1 MLFKDYSK
9 NYVYT
14 DKKMKSKLHIISG
27 SLSMRRSENVI
38 FPYISSAAGKTEQI
52 CLKKMYSEFLERTDV
67 GFLYNIS
74 KNMTCVDLKNGKIRN
89 DYLKSSLSYS
99 KNSVLGCVD
108 STGTAAR
115 NSNSTSVIKKAISEL
130 IEKNELFLFWYFRLG
145 RRLSKRETYKLELL
159 CDMCRFKNYMFIS
172 QNLTSWPTVIC
183 ISVKDN
189 SVLST
194 GISCQESLNKAIKGA
209 LVESKIGRTLN
220 FYKSDNMYRYDFNNK
235 KRIIDFLSNSGFKQK
250 SQKFNRLYSNYNLET
265 VDWISNINISFIG
278 TRSRRSGK
286 VVTAFSDSLLKC
298 LPTQENLRCSGSVP
312 IVKRYNYMMNDS
324 ELDCIVS

>member
-14 DKKMKSKLHIISG
+14 DKEMKNKLHIISG
-27 SLSMRRSENVI
+27 SLSMRRSENVV
-38 FPYISSAAGKTEQI
+38 FPYISSAAGKTEQL

-74 KNMTCVDLKNGKIRN
+74 ENMTCVNLKNSKITN

-108 STGTAAR
+108 STGTAAG
-115 NSNSTSVIKKAISEL
+115 NSDSTSIIKKSISEL
-130 IEKNELFLFWYFRLG
+130 IEKNELFLFWYFRSG
-145 RRLSKRETYKLELL
+145 RRLSKRETNKFELL
-159 CDMCRFKNYMFIS
+159 CDMCNLKNYMFVS
-172 QNLTSWPTVIC
+172 QNLSNWPTVIC

-189 SVLST
+189 NVVST
-194 GISCQESLNKAIKGA
+194 GISCQESLNKAIEGA

-220 FYKSDNMYRYDFNNK
+220 LYQSDTMYKYDFSDK
-235 KRIIDFLSNSGFKQK
+235 ERIIDFVSNCNFKQR
-250 SQKFNRLYSNYNLET
+250 SYKFNKLYPDYNLKT
-265 VDWISNINISFIG
+265 VDWISDINISFIG
-278 TRSRRSGK
+278 TRFRRSGK

-298 LPTQENLRCSGSVP
+298 LPTKENLRYSGSVS
-312 IVKRYNYMMNDS
+312 IVKRYNYIMDDS
-324 ELDCIVS
+324 EMDCIVS